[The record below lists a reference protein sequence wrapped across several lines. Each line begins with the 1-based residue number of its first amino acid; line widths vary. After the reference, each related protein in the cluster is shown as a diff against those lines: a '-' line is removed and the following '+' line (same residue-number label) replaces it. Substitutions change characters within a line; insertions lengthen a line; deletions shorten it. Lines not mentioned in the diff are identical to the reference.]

1 MRINAYKIDSQLA
14 INYFKKPNKM
24 FGFLKNSQLTKEL
37 AYAKLKSERSN
48 NY

>member
-24 FGFLKNSQLTKEL
+24 FGFLKKLTVDQRISL
-37 AYAKLKSERSN
+37 C
-48 NY
+48 